1 MLNMKNGYWLILILF
16 IILIILCKMSL
27 IEKFVDYVVSNYD
40 NNTYKVQKYPNQPQ
54 AANTLAKINE
64 KVNKLIT
71 HLEQKHS
78 DDERVKRLISRLD
91 MNNLEEAEHER
102 GSTSY
107 TINKGELISLCIRD
121 KNTQKQ
127 IHKVNHLMFVIIHE
141 LAHIMS
147 VSEGHTN
154 EFMDNFKFLL
164 RESND
169 CGSYFPVNY
178 EDEPFQYCGM
188 KVTHNPFFS

>member
-1 MLNMKNGYWLILILF
+1 MKNGYWLILILF
-16 IILIILCKMSL
+16 VILIILCKMSL

-40 NNTYKVQKYPNQPQ
+40 NNTYKVQKYPSQQQ
-54 AANTLAKINE
+54 AADTLAKINE
-64 KVNKLIT
+64 KVNALIN
-71 HLEQKHS
+71 HLRQKYP
-78 DDERVKRLISRLD
+78 DDKRVKRLISRLD

-164 RESND
+164 RESNN
-169 CGSYFPVNY
+169 CGSYFPVN
-178 EDEPFQYCGM
+178 M
-188 KVTHNPFFS
+188 KMNLFNIVV

>member
-1 MLNMKNGYWLILILF
+1 
-16 IILIILCKMSL
+16 MSL
-27 IEKFVDYVVSNYD
+27 LEQFVDYVVSHYD
-40 NNTYKVQKYPNQPQ
+40 NNTYKVQKYPNQQQ
-54 AANTLAKINE
+54 AADTLAKIRE
-64 KVNKLIT
+64 KVDTLVN
-71 HLEQKHS
+71 HLRKKYP

-91 MNNLEEAEHER
+91 MKKVEEAEHET

-107 TINKGELISLCIRD
+107 TINKGELISLCIREKNPD
-121 KNTQKQ
+121 KKL
-127 IHKVNHLMFVIIHE
+127 HKVNHLMFVIIHE

-147 VSEGHTN
+147 ISEGHTK